1 MDILTD
7 DMVTKY
13 HTAASICGKVYSELK
28 EKIKTSESRTTKHLS
43 EWGNQRIQEE
53 LSQVYKK
60 EKTKKIAFPTSI
72 SLNNCLGNY
81 IYDYQNENSEYN
93 TIKNSDVIKIELG
106 VCIGG
111 CISVL
116 CETFTIDDNPKIT
129 EITEFLNKMEKDLV
143 KRIKHEETADEL
155 RIYFESKCTDN
166 DVFPVENCISYQQ
179 SDGLLKSD
187 EHKYMIFNYRKYY
200 DMNDYLITPE
210 NINYE
215 FEEHDV
221 YTINLSVIP
230 ESDQEEPIKYK
241 NKGDSHIYRINDYVY
256 SLKLKSSRTFY
267 NNAKAKNA
275 NYAFEIAPYLHDVK
289 NRMGIKECLDNGIL
303 DKYPI
308 TYVQPNLPVITK
320 KFTVLVGKKN
330 SKVVKYF

>member
-13 HTAASICGKVYSELK
+13 HTAASICGKIYSELK
-28 EKIKTSESRTTKHLS
+28 EKIISGTRITKDIS
-43 EWGNQRIQEE
+43 SYGNQRIMEE

-60 EKTKKIAFPTSI
+60 EKDKKIAFPVSV
-72 SLNNCLGNY
+72 SLNNCLGNF
-81 IYDYQNENSEYN
+81 IYDYQNETSEYN
-93 TIKNSDVIKIELG
+93 TIKETDVIKIELG

-116 CETFTIDDNPKIT
+116 CETFTIDDNPKIK
-129 EITEFLNKMEKDLV
+129 EIRDFLDKMEKDLV

-155 RIYFESKCTDN
+155 RIYFESKCTDH
-166 DVFPVENCISYQQ
+166 DVFPIENCISYQQ
-179 SDGLLKSD
+179 DNGLLKSD
-187 EHKYMIFNYRKYY
+187 EHKYLIFNYRKYY
-200 DMNDYLITPE
+200 DMDDYLITPE

-230 ESDQEEPIKYK
+230 SQDEEHTIKYK
-241 NKGDSHIYRINDYVY
+241 NSGESHIYRFNEYTY
-256 SLKLKSSRTFY
+256 CLKLKS
-267 NNAKAKNA
+267 AKAFYSQVKSKNA
-275 NYAFEIAPYLHDVK
+275 NCAFEVAPYLTDVK

-303 DKYPI
+303 EKYPI
-308 TYVQPNLPVITK
+308 AYVHPNIPVITK

>member
-7 DMVTKY
+7 DIVTKY
-13 HTAASICGKVYSELK
+13 NVAASICGKVYLELK
-28 EKIKTSESRTTKHLS
+28 EKIKSGERNLKDISTY
-43 EWGNQRIQEE
+43 GNKRITGE
-53 LSQVYKK
+53 LETMYKK
-60 EKTKKIAFPTSI
+60 EKDKRIAFPVSI

-81 IYDYQNENSEYN
+81 VYDYQNSNSEYN
-93 TIKNSDVIKIELG
+93 TIKDTDVIKIELG

-116 CETFTIDDNPKIT
+116 CETFTLDDNPQIK
-129 EITEFLNKMEKDLV
+129 EITEFLDKMQNDLV

-166 DVFPVENCISYQQ
+166 DIFPVENCISYQQ
-179 SDGLLKSD
+179 SPGLLKSED
-187 EHKYMIFNYRKYY
+187 GKYLIFNYRKYY
-200 DMNDYLITPE
+200 DMDDYLITPE

-230 ESDQEEPIKYK
+230 SQDDEHSLKYK
-241 NKGDSHIYRINDYVY
+241 NNGESHIYRFNEFTYGLKLQSSRAFHNQAKGKHANCAFEINDYL
-256 SLKLKSSRTFY
+256 S
-267 NNAKAKNA
+267 N
-275 NYAFEIAPYLHDVK
+275 VK
-289 NRMGIKECLDNGIL
+289 NRMGMKECLDNGIL
-303 DKYPI
+303 EKYPI
-308 TYVQPNLPVITK
+308 IYVQPNVPVVTK

-330 SKVVKYF
+330 SKTVKYF